1 MSFFDLRVPL
11 GWLFAV
17 LGLLLVIAGLRVTPM
32 ADARS
37 LGINI
42 NLVWGTVMIG
52 FALVCLWL
60 ARREARRRQSPNRG
74 VAINLET
81 APRGFCALTYHATK
95 GIDDKQKC

>member
-1 MSFFDLRVPL
+1 MKVFDLRFPL

-17 LGLLLVIAGLRVTPM
+17 LGALLVFAGLRATPS

-42 NLVWGTVMIG
+42 NLIWGVVMIT

-60 ARREARRRQSPNRG
+60 ARRAARRR
-74 VAINLET
+74 AC
-81 APRGFCALTYHATK
+81 PR
-95 GIDDKQKC
+95 I